1 MLFTANRIKACCTGY
16 KSKSLRIY
24 SPTKKRNQ
32 ESRNW
37 YCLWQ
42 TNGWPTQYVARHA
55 IRSLMQSR
63 KSKKNGILD
72 VFFVQN
78 NGLFSSCNSYI
89 KHLIHVLFFPHAV
102 HVEMKGKHG
111 FLSASD
117 WPLYPVMMLQ
127 LYFKLCIQIFHFVC
141 FSLVRDTTIQSC
153 CVRAATE
160 DRKA

>member
-32 ESRNW
+32 EGRTW

-55 IRSLMQSR
+55 IWSLMQSR

-89 KHLIHVLFFPHAV
+89 KHLIHVLFFPHVV

-111 FLSASD
+111 YLSASD
-117 WPLYPVMMLQ
+117 WPLYPVMWCCSYILSYVFK
-127 LYFKLCIQIFHFVC
+127 YFILFVSHWWEIQQN
-141 FSLVRDTTIQSC
+141 QSY
-153 CVRAATE
+153 CVRAVI
-160 DRKA
+160 